1 MNYPA
6 GVTDSDF
13 DQPDGIK
20 PTLENIFDWLCRQPD
35 DYRRDIYLE
44 AFAELPINYFD
55 DIVGFAVRG
64 LRQNDDPAKALASI
78 FQETLKEIV
87 RESMEDYERGE

>member
-1 MNYPA
+1 MNYPT

-13 DQPDGIK
+13 DQPDGIE
-20 PTLENIFDWLCRQPD
+20 PTLQNIFDWLVRQPD

-44 AFAELPINYFD
+44 ALASLPIANLDDVVDAATFYFRPLQ
-55 DIVGFAVRG
+55 ISS
-64 LRQNDDPAKALASI
+64 KALASI